1 MRSVAVRR
9 ATSLRPRS
17 TPTRRVAAMAPP
29 SATGAT
35 AYDALTAHLKEM
47 HALGVSGGWERAHTC
62 GRERRLNLPLSLT
75 LSLSTN
81 PPSTQTVEALLGWD
95 EMVMLPPGPA
105 ASDLRAAQKA
115 ALAGLTH
122 AKATAPELGAAL
134 SALAAAP
141 PPTTDPWASA
151 TVRLAARDYKRAT
164 AIPADLAQAK
174 AALESKAYVSWM
186 SARKSDDF
194 SAFSSDLK
202 SVFAMATKI
211 AGLVDPS
218 RDAYDVML
226 DEFEPGST
234 AARLEPLFDC
244 VEASVVPLL
253 QLVKAKGVPPPNPP
267 PAPTPYAKDAQASLC
282 HEVAQ
287 ALGFDTD
294 AGRLDVSPHPFTGGA
309 PGDVR
314 MTTRFKEGE
323 WCGRG
328 RERRVRVCVRKDPL
342 FFSTQ
347 HTHTHTPH
355 TQATPWTTWRKASRA
370 PPTKRGTRCT
380 NNP

>member
-1 MRSVAVRR
+1 
-9 ATSLRPRS
+9 
-17 TPTRRVAAMAPP
+17 
-29 SATGAT
+29 
-35 AYDALTAHLKEM
+35 
-47 HALGVSGGWERAHTC
+47 
-62 GRERRLNLPLSLT
+62 
-75 LSLSTN
+75 
-81 PPSTQTVEALLGWD
+81 
-95 EMVMLPPGPA
+95 MLPPGPS

-115 ALAGLTH
+115 ALAGVTH

-134 SALAAAP
+134 SALAATP
-141 PPTTDPWASA
+141 PATTDPWAAA
-151 TVRLAARDYKRAT
+151 TVRLATKDYKRAT
-164 AIPADLAQAK
+164 SIPADLAQAK

-186 SARKSDDF
+186 AARSSDDF
-194 SAFSSDLK
+194 PAFAPDLK

-211 AGLVDPS
+211 AALVDPA

-267 PAPTPYAKDAQASLC
+267 PAPTPYAKDVQASLC
-282 HEVAQ
+282 HEVAT
-287 ALGFDTD
+287 ALGFDTA

-323 WCGRG
+323 RVVRG
-328 RERRVRVCVRKDPL
+328 ERDVCVCAGCRDNSFK
-342 FFSTQ
+342 
-347 HTHTHTPH
+347 
-355 TQATPWTTWRKASRA
+355 K
-370 PPTKRGTRCT
+370 
-380 NNP
+380 